1 MEKVEVVLQEDALV
15 VDTRVRLGSIAV
27 IVDTTIIRKE
37 KSIFNIVTL

>member
-15 VDTRVRLGSIAV
+15 VDTRVRLRSIAV